1 LSKLTTS
8 IDFGI
13 LLGLAYQTF
22 VDELRA
28 HLDTLGFDDMGKS
41 YGYVFRALNEEALHL
56 RQLAERLGMSDQGA
70 SKIVNEM
77 EARGYLERYPDAI
90 DGRIKKLKLSRRGLA
105 ALSAARQFHQ
115 TYEENLVASLT
126 TKQQLATTRR
136 VLEAMV
142 ATTGGDAEHARLR
155 AM

>member
-1 LSKLTTS
+1 LNKLTRS

-13 LLGLAYQTF
+13 LLGLAYQNF

-28 HLDTLGFDDMGKS
+28 HLETKGFKDMGRS
-41 YGYVFRALNEEALHL
+41 YGYVFRALDQELLHL

-70 SKIVNEM
+70 AKIVNEM
-77 EARGYLERYPDAI
+77 QERGYLERYADAA
-90 DGRIKKLKLSRRGLA
+90 DGRVKKLKLSKRGLA

-115 TYEENLVASLT
+115 SYEQSLSALLPP
-126 TKQQLATTRR
+126 KQLSTTRR
-136 VLEAMV
+136 VLETMIAQ
-142 ATTGGDAEHARLR
+142 TGGNAEHARLR